1 MEETLEELVK
11 QREELQKKANEARN
25 KRDQLHLQSKK
36 LILER
41 DSLNAKIR
49 ELREQAK
56 EHRKRR
62 DEINERVKNAK
73 KVRNQ
78 LNEAYEKIRMKIRA
92 LEKKRSVALGGPS
105 IRKLKNEVRQLEHE
119 QMTRPMSPQN
129 EKELIEKIAQLHLK
143 IKEKE
148 KALLQ
153 DPKIKKTLEEE
164 KQIKEKA
171 EKQHRQVEEL
181 AKKAQQEHEKM
192 INLLKQ
198 CDQIREKINELQEK
212 IVIVKIEAD
221 KIHNEFISYVDK
233 IHELD
238 RKIAEEK
245 KKSSIKLE
253 DLPLSQKRA
262 NEIFER
268 FKGGEKLST
277 EDLMILQ
284 KAGLI

>member
-268 FKGGEKLST
+268 FKRGEKLST

>member
-245 KKSSIKLE
+245 KKFSIKLE

-268 FKGGEKLST
+268 FKRGEKLST